1 MGFNSKRD
9 DKRGQIP
16 KSELDREI
24 KNDKKDPKN
33 SLYILNINN
42 NLKIDETKQKY
53 KKNNFKSVLFLH
65 KSKNHILFEP

>member
-24 KNDKKDPKN
+24 KNNKKDPKN

-42 NLKIDETKQKY
+42 NLKIDETMQKY
-53 KKNNFKSVLFLH
+53 KKNNFKSVLLLH
-65 KSKNHILFEP
+65 KSKII

>member
-42 NLKIDETKQKY
+42 NLKIDETMQKY
-53 KKNNFKSVLFLH
+53 KKNNFKSV
-65 KSKNHILFEP
+65 